1 MIISVFFTVKIPKLF
16 KKAKVVEVSKE
27 PTKAEL
33 CRRNTDIVIA
43 YLRSNDEEER
53 KKLKELNQ
61 ELLNQI
67 L

>member
-16 KKAKVVEVSKE
+16 KKAKEIDVQVDPSKE
-27 PTKAEL
+27 EL
-33 CRRNTDIVIA
+33 CRRNTDIVKN
-43 YLRSNDEEER
+43 YFRSSDEGER
-53 KKLKELNQ
+53 QRLKELNQ

>member
-16 KKAKVVEVSKE
+16 KKAKVVEVPKE

-33 CRRNTDIVIA
+33 CRRNTGIVIV

-53 KKLKELNQ
+53 QKLKELNQ
-61 ELLNQI
+61 ELFEKLI
-67 L
+67 